1 MKSSETT
8 RIVSGDNTV
17 FNPRNQTISWNEYG
31 ATVQDDNKKDTDNM
45 RSPANNLYH
54 EVAHAVNYIRD
65 PWGTLQ
71 RSKREAGVYDNQEER
86 NVISTVESNWANE
99 MGEPVRTNHYGKFV
113 PGVDPTE
120 FVNKKMD

>member
-1 MKSSETT
+1 MPGEYRLICLITQTKEQAMHIHTT
-8 RIVSGDNTV
+8 LFVIMILTVIV
-17 FNPRNQTISWNEYG
+17 
-31 ATVQDDNKKDTDNM
+31 
-45 RSPANNLYH
+45 

-99 MGEPVRTNHYGKFV
+99 MGEPVRTNHYGKFL
-113 PGVDPTE
+113 PGVDQTE